1 MVSLYFGLPGSGKTT
16 LLTKFVLEAI
26 KGKKYKNVYCNI
38 PLNINGM
45 IYINEDDL
53 GVYQIDNGLI
63 VFDESTIA
71 FDSRNFN
78 KRSKNILDFFMLHR
92 HYNTDILL
100 FAQGWDTCDKRIR
113 QITDRVYYVYKG
125 IFTGHWF
132 SKYWR
137 IPYDILFP
145 DPKRGNEGLGQII
158 QGYKKPS
165 IFVRLFARKCYRPKY
180 YKYFDSWSAPVLR
193 PLPTDRIYLNSI
205 PLESKAKEKKYIGK
219 STERSETGRF
229 SRITS
234 CIKTALLSADN
245 LLDRGALALRP

>member
-1 MVSLYFGLPGSGKTT
+1 MDRFRLVRCGPLDTKFMVALYFGLPGCGKTT
-16 LLTKFVLEAI
+16 LLSKFAIEAI

-38 PLNINGM
+38 PLEIDGL
-45 IYINEDDL
+45 IYITEDDL
-53 GVYQIDNGLI
+53 GVYQLENGLLL
-63 VFDESTIA
+63 FDESTIA

-78 KRSKNILDFFMLHR
+78 KRSKHILDFFMLHR
-92 HYNTDILL
+92 HYNTDIFL

-125 IFTGHWF
+125 VFTGHWF

-165 IFVRLFARKCYRPKY
+165 VIARIFSKKIYRPKY
-180 YKYFDSWSAPVLR
+180 YKYFDSWSAPVLP
-193 PLPTDRIYLNSI
+193 PLPKERKHSSI
-205 PLESKAKEKKYIGK
+205 KLPLYDVQDISDELQEDDECASI
-219 STERSETGRF
+219 
-229 SRITS
+229 
-234 CIKTALLSADN
+234 N
-245 LLDRGALALRP
+245 

>member
-1 MVSLYFGLPGSGKTT
+1 MVELYFGLPGSGKTT
-16 LLTKFVLEAI
+16 LLTKFVYEAV
-26 KGKKYKNVYCNI
+26 KGKKYDNVYCNI
-38 PLNINGM
+38 PLDIDGL
-45 IYINEDDL
+45 IKITEDDL
-53 GVYQIDNGLI
+53 GKYQIENGLV

-92 HYNTDILL
+92 HYHTDIML

-125 IFTGHWF
+125 ILTGHWYT
-132 SKYWR
+132 KYWR

-165 IFVRLFARKCYRPKY
+165 VIVRLFARKCYRPRY
-180 YKYFDSWSAPVLR
+180 YKYFDSWSAPQLPALPDDRKNESISLSDNPSSYSLGKKTKKAVSRGPLFGLR
-193 PLPTDRIYLNSI
+193 KQDENAGACELD
-205 PLESKAKEKKYIGK
+205 KAE
-219 STERSETGRF
+219 
-229 SRITS
+229 
-234 CIKTALLSADN
+234 
-245 LLDRGALALRP
+245 

>member
-1 MVSLYFGLPGSGKTT
+1 MAYRNSGCGKTT
-16 LLTKFVLEAI
+16 LLTKFAYEAL
-26 KGKKYKNVYCNI
+26 KGKKYDNIYCNI
-38 PLNINGM
+38 PLELDGLIRISEN
-45 IYINEDDL
+45 DL
-53 GVYQIDNGLI
+53 GKYQIENGLVI
-63 VFDESTIA
+63 FDESTIA

-78 KRSKNILDFFMLHR
+78 KRSKDILDFFMLHR

-125 IFTGHWF
+125 VFTGHWI

-165 IFVRLFARKCYRPKY
+165 VFVRLFAHKCFRPRY
-180 YKYFDSWSAPVLR
+180 YKYFDSWSAPRLKDLPEERYFHSITYRPNEKLRDKIKFPFAVGRKVLQ
-193 PLPTDRIYLNSI
+193 
-205 PLESKAKEKKYIGK
+205 A
-219 STERSETGRF
+219 ERSGRLHHLERASEF
-229 SRITS
+229 ILYRDAI
-234 CIKTALLSADN
+234 
-245 LLDRGALALRP
+245 